1 MNKILREIRK
11 RLLDNGSTRS
21 YLKYAIGEIVLV
33 MVGILLA
40 LQVNNWNEAYKNARM
55 EKSYL
60 INLQQDLTSDLVRLD
75 ELKTNFEKA
84 VKSKDFLVSVIN
96 SESGRSDSLG
106 VNFRNLSSFVTDFIP
121 NKTTMD
127 ELKNSNGLYLIS
139 NPELRRQIVT
149 LYNTYDDFVAKL
161 KLGNE
166 KAQFILVYT
175 SKYIKKITESTDAE
189 VSELIKDY
197 SFNNLIRMNYL
208 FTQLDICSKAFYN
221 CVITLDQVKKEIELC

>member
-1 MNKILREIRK
+1 MIKFFRNIRQN
-11 RLLDNGSTRS
+11 LLSAGSTSR
-21 YLKYAIGEIVLV
+21 YIKYALVEIVLV
-33 MVGILLA
+33 VIGILIA
-40 LQVNNWNEAYKNARM
+40 LQINNWNEAYKNARM

-60 INLQQDLTSDLVRLD
+60 INLQQDLSADLVRLD

-106 VNFRNLSSFVTDFIP
+106 SNFRNLFIFVTDFIP
-121 NKTTMD
+121 NATTID

-139 NPELRRQIVT
+139 NPAFRRQIVT

-166 KAQFILVYT
+166 KSQFILVYS
-175 SKYIKKITESTDAE
+175 SKYIKKINEPTDAE
-189 VSELIKDY
+189 VSELMKDY

-208 FTQLDICSKAFYN
+208 YTQLQACSMAYDN
-221 CVITLDQVKKEIELC
+221 CKKTLDQLKKEIEL